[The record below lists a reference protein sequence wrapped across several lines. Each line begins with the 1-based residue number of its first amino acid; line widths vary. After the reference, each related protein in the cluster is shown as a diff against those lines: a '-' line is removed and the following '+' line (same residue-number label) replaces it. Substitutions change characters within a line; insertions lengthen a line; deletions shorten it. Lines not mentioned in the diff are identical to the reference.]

1 MDDGVAECEGGISSG
16 AAGDRAV
23 LVGRVIPED
32 AVFDLDVAIS
42 CSGDAADAVEPVV
55 GIAHDG
61 AAVGDEVGS
70 LDEGGSAARPS
81 GVVFDERVGEAERAA
96 TGDMET
102 AAECDAG
109 IVVVRDDAIFDFKGG
124 ACRSVDGEAAAVA
137 VVARV
142 VGSAA
147 AGEGE
152 PDELA
157 AFDRLAFAINRA
169 GQASGAD
176 GGFGGAGGAG
186 DFDRFLNHHA
196 LGVVAG

>member
-1 MDDGVAECEGGISSG
+1 MVRRVA
-16 AAGDRAV
+16 
-23 LVGRVIPED
+23 PED

-42 CSGDAADAVEPVV
+42 CSGDAADAVEAVV

-70 LDEGGSAARPS
+70 FDEGGAAVGPS
-81 GVVFDERVGEAERAA
+81 GVVFDERVGEAERGAA
-96 TGDMET
+96 GGVEA
-102 AAECDAG
+102 AAEGDAG
-109 IVVVRDDAIFDFKGG
+109 IVIVRDNAIFHLVGG

-157 AFDRLAFAINRA
+157 AFDSLAFAINRA

-176 GGFGGAGGAG
+176 GGFGRAGSAG
-186 DFDRFLNHHA
+186 DFEGFFNHDA